1 MQDEYKNALS
11 QVLEP
16 EVVENVMAITE
27 SVYGT
32 DKLTAF
38 AEAVAEICDDSVLEA
53 IVEAHCALF
62 EGFSPRDA
70 RFHFTRGR
78 NAYVPDQDY
87 YRMGGSGYV
96 PGGAINPEA
105 RHYGAVVRPNSSGPS
120 VAVRDTPIGGYR
132 GAVLQDYGRPVAS
145 TGQPSMV
152 VLPSEDSTPEPTP
165 VRQTKPEPQPEKQP
179 EKQPEPQPEKQ
190 PVKQPKKQNNKKEKL
205 EKEVG
210 VTDQETS
217 EGSCSIDKPF
227 VIHVISMNSEA
238 EANKVIETLK
248 AKGITAYKVFAE
260 YPINSRRRNVW
271 RVRIGHFASREEA
284 IKYAQQKLKGT
295 GYGNRFDPCTR
306 KGWWI
311 DKCENDNGITQD
323 KWKATQKT
331 LDELKK
337 RGGSCPIPDQPSSI
351 ADEKNLCRDGS
362 PIASNPGAASSVA
375 TGEQIIGSKV
385 PDDYIPS
392 GDIKGEDDVMK
403 KRETELDE
411 KVKNSKIGD
420 SSIFDGQFNE
430 WLSKNMATL
439 KSDNIPFNENWYITK
454 STEADAE
461 IGDERINTLRKY
473 GILAA
478 RTYMSVLDYKDW
490 AQKQFRAY
498 PEIWEEIWDSWGAS
512 SLELQRII
520 SDIEDEV
527 QDFVEHGN
535 DILEGNA
542 TKAGAYFLA
551 DGSFEDCYQSI
562 QQIDEEIENIYEAIK
577 DTFEDEISDNERS
590 RYEAALRKQGITQG
604 DIAYVTSM
612 AEKLGCK
619 EILGEG
625 GKRIK
630 SEKDTLPYEK
640 IRLSDDITVMLN
652 DHEKQLIAELQK
664 TEGGD
669 AKVKEITDAIN
680 SGDYEK
686 AKELLYGKERQDI
699 ATEKEAI
706 KIRKET
712 LESFIKVSNANKEK
726 LGKALQDMDNK
737 KAQLYVAR
745 TLVNYVSDRHARADS
760 DGEHTITAEEKSAV
774 QEYLDHMKN
783 SANSSVE
790 KANSGAL
797 TRDEAIETIKTIVS
811 DSDKM
816 RNKIIEMRKE
826 YLKADEA
833 AAAKEK
839 SSADTPASDSPSQSS
854 STHGTKDTF

>member
-32 DKLTAF
+32 DKLAAF
-38 AEAVAEICDDSVLEA
+38 AEAVSEICDDTVLEA

-70 RFHFTRGR
+70 KFHFTQGR
-78 NAYVPDQDY
+78 NAYVPDHDY

-96 PGGAINPEA
+96 PGGAVNPEA
-105 RHYGAVVRPNSSGPS
+105 RHYGAVVRPNASGPS

-132 GAVLQDYGRPVAS
+132 GAALQDYGRPAAS

-152 VLPSEDSTPEPTP
+152 VLPSEKSTPEPTP

-179 EKQPEPQPEKQ
+179 KKQPEKQ
-190 PVKQPKKQNNKKEKL
+190 PKKQPKNQNDKKEQL

-210 VTDQETS
+210 VTNQETS
-217 EGSCSIDKPF
+217 NGSCSIDKPF

-238 EANKVIETLK
+238 EADKVIETLK
-248 AKGITAYKVFAE
+248 TKGISAYKVFAE

-271 RVRIGHFASREEA
+271 RVRIGHFGSRDEA

-295 GYGNRFDPCTR
+295 RYGNRFDPCTR
-306 KGWWI
+306 RGWWI

-323 KWKATQKT
+323 KWKTTQKT

-351 ADEKNLCRDGS
+351 SDEKNVCRDGS

-375 TGEQIIGSKV
+375 SGEKIIGSNV

-392 GDIKGEDDVMK
+392 GDIKNEDDAMK

-411 KVKNSKIGD
+411 KVKHSKIGD
-420 SSIFDGQFNE
+420 SSIFDGQFNT
-430 WLSKNMATL
+430 WLSKNIDTFKKA
-439 KSDNIPFNENWYITK
+439 NIPFNENWYITK
-454 STEADAE
+454 SNDADDK
-461 IGDERINTLRKY
+461 IGDDRINTLRKY

-478 RTYMSVLDYKDW
+478 RTYISVLDYKDW

-498 PEIWEEIWDSWGAS
+498 PEIWEEIWDSWGRS
-512 SLELQRII
+512 ELELHRII

-542 TKAGAYFLA
+542 TKAGAYVLG

-562 QQIDEEIENIYEAIK
+562 DEINDEIRNIYEAIE

-590 RYEAALRKQGITQG
+590 RYQAALKKQGITQG
-604 DIAYVTSM
+604 DIAYVKSM

-630 SEKDTLPYEK
+630 SEKDVLPYEK
-640 IRLSDDITVMLN
+640 IRLSDDITEMLN

-686 AKELLYGKERQDI
+686 AKELLYGKEKQDI

-826 YLKADEA
+826 YQKADEA
-833 AAAKEK
+833 AEAKEK
-839 SSADTPASDSPSQSS
+839 SSDGTSTSGSPSQSS